1 MSIDVSKQDR
11 FTGLCYGVQAWAL
24 NRNFF
29 ADGGATYKGQW
40 MKLVEE
46 FGELAL
52 GLNKRKPDV
61 IKDSIGDVIVV
72 LCVLDGFGGRCLM
85 QEYKLEPTD
94 QHTETVP
101 SFCVFRLLQ
110 CIEDLYKAKH
120 MNDSLFAEVLQCAMH
135 WLCCLAKINGLDVV
149 DCLEYSYNEIKDR
162 KGKMVNGVF
171 IKEEDL

>member
-61 IKDSIGDVIVV
+61 IKDSIGDVIA
-72 LCVLDGFGGRCLM
+72 CL
-85 QEYKLEPTD
+85 
-94 QHTETVP
+94 
-101 SFCVFRLLQ
+101 S
-110 CIEDLYKAKH
+110 
-120 MNDSLFAEVLQCAMH
+120 
-135 WLCCLAKINGLDVV
+135 
-149 DCLEYSYNEIKDR
+149 
-162 KGKMVNGVF
+162 
-171 IKEEDL
+171 